1 MKILNWILSPFLFL
15 LYSSEAVIS
24 NEVFKHAITTSYSVY
39 EVHSYLLFL
48 SYFLITFDEIIYMI
62 FHYRSPAEILINIIT
77 QLIHL

>member
-1 MKILNWILSPFLFL
+1 MKYI
-15 LYSSEAVIS
+15 
-24 NEVFKHAITTSYSVY
+24 AIYY
-39 EVHSYLLFL
+39 FL